1 MKRPE
6 LGAVGLEEM
15 GEHLKILPCI
25 HFAGLILIQQV
36 WKAFK
41 ICNTVE
47 IKRMVESP
55 AQAVYS

>member
-1 MKRPE
+1 
-6 LGAVGLEEM
+6 M
-15 GEHLKILPCI
+15 GEHLKILLFI

-47 IKRMVESP
+47 IKSMVESP